1 MNNIHLKY
9 KIFACTLVLL
19 LMIYRPIF
27 VVAKIDTNQVI
38 LNENTPWL
46 IADGETEAVQRALE
60 DVQKDWYAVF
70 GRLPIVLNKIPDT
83 WKGSVVYFGEKALQS
98 YASEQKHAESN
109 ERFFVKF
116 IHDEQSRP
124 AILAT
129 GYSSRGAI
137 YGAYQFSETILGIDP
152 WSYWVD
158 KYPKRRN
165 EIKVD
170 TSFNK
175 SFDNPTFKYRG
186 WFINDEDILSKF
198 AMDPMRENVISLE
211 MYGKIYETI
220 LRLKGNM
227 VIPATWAM
235 PDERCFELASK
246 RGLILSTSHI
256 QVLGLNTFKWPDS
269 VAYSYSKNP
278 ELMEKYWQKCID
290 AFKDYE
296 TIWTVGYRGK
306 FDRPFWAYEPEYDTA
321 EKRGKLMT
329 EAVEKQV
336 ELIRK
341 SRPND
346 PIICNMWSEGADM
359 YQQGFFKLPKGV
371 TIVWADNG
379 QGMMM
384 ERGRTKPGDGV
395 YYHSAVMGKNQLS
408 EMIGPNR
415 AWQEVGRLI
424 KAGANSYFMLNVSD
438 IRHYPL
444 SADFCMKM
452 AWDAK
457 PYLDKTPKEAMQDFA
472 LDWSKRQYGNANAQQ
487 IANLYKRYFNIPYMG
502 EKLQIGE
509 STSAKRVN
517 LLHDRIM
524 KNVDAD
530 EMLSEGVIN
539 DCKSYLADCK
549 ENADFI
555 NKLLP
560 DVKKMA
566 ENIPADR
573 KDFYKGHLLFQTSI
587 HLPYIE
593 MLKNYCEALLAYQ
606 AKNKPLAI
614 QYLQKALVANGG
626 IKDALFSAEYGKWHN
641 WFVGTSLPWNNYT
654 YDEIRILMA
663 KFKGEPEPPIRE
675 LRWDPVFYKYQIP
688 FSKNYPLLYPTK

>member
-1 MNNIHLKY
+1 MMNKKFTFI
-9 KIFACTLVLL
+9 IFLL
-19 LMIYRPIF
+19 LGVSVSNVAFSADPKQ
-27 VVAKIDTNQVI
+27 VVLTED
-38 LNENTPWL
+38 TPWFV
-46 IADGETEAVQRALE
+46 ASSESEAVQRAIE
-60 DVQKDWYAVF
+60 DVQRDWYAVF
-70 GRLPIVLNKIPDT
+70 GRLPIILKTIPDT
-83 WKGSVVYFGEKALQS
+83 WKGSVIYFGEKALNND
-98 YASEQKHAESN
+98 ASVPKSAINSEG
-109 ERFFVKF
+109 FFVKSF
-116 IHDEQSRP
+116 QDGQDRP
-124 AILAT
+124 AVLAS
-129 GYSSRGAI
+129 GYSSRGAVFAI
-137 YGAYQFSETILGIDP
+137 YQFSEAILGVDP
-152 WSYWVD
+152 WGYWID
-158 KYPKRRN
+158 KYPKRQS

-170 TSFNK
+170 VNFNK

-198 AMDPMRENVISLE
+198 AIDPMRENVISLE
-211 MYGKIYETI
+211 MYDKMYETI

-235 PDERCFELASK
+235 PDERCFELAAR

-278 ELMEKYWQKCID
+278 KLMEEYWQKCID

-296 TIWTVGYRGK
+296 VIWTVGYRGK
-306 FDRPFWAYEPEYDTA
+306 FDRPFWAYEPEYDTP

-329 EAVEKQV
+329 EAVKKQV
-336 ELIRK
+336 EMVRK

-346 PIICNMWSEGADM
+346 PIICNMWSEGAEM
-359 YQQGFFKLPKGV
+359 YQQGFFKLPEGV

-384 ERGRTKPGDGV
+384 EKGRTKPGDGV

-408 EMIGPNR
+408 EMIGPER
-415 AWQEVGRLI
+415 AWQEVGRLV

-438 IRHYPL
+438 VRHYPL

-457 PYLDKTPKEAMQDFA
+457 PYLNKSPKEVMQDFA
-472 LDWSKRQYGNANAQQ
+472 LDWSKRQYGNANAQE
-487 IANLYKRYFNIPYMG
+487 IANLYKRYFDIPYMG
-502 EKLQIGE
+502 ERLQIGE
-509 STSAKRVN
+509 STSAKRIN
-517 LLHDRIM
+517 LLQDRIL
-524 KNVDAD
+524 KNIS
-530 EMLSEGVIN
+530 EKQPLSQEVIN
-539 DCKSYLADCK
+539 DCKTYLADCK

-560 DVKKMA
+560 DVKKMYA
-566 ENIPADR
+566 KIPADR

-606 AKNKPLAI
+606 NKNTEQAI
-614 QYLQKALVANGG
+614 LSLQKALVANAG
-626 IKDALFSAEYGKWHN
+626 IKETLFTAEYGKWHN
-641 WFVGTSLPWNNYT
+641 WFVGAGLPWNHYT
-654 YDEIRILMA
+654 YDEIRVLIA
-663 KFKGEPEPPIRE
+663 KLKNEPDPPIRD
-675 LRWDPVFYKYQIP
+675 LRWDPIFYKYQVP
-688 FSKNYPLLYPTK
+688 FSKNYPLLYPNN